1 MHYDTLHKNW
11 KNRIPVRSGI
21 FPRGYIQGIFFA
33 VTIVPGPVVLNF
45 CPGIGAEWE
54 RPHLGLEG
62 DIVQYLQGILGN
74 TVTER
79 GKLLVQRPGKELG
92 EELKNHQKPDKN
104 DQEIKN
110 DAENHDKQSPD
121 PGIYIF
127 QVFFNV
133 HIPSSLSN
141 DVNEKKHKKIIT
153 TPAAKICL
161 ILKLINGHARIC
173 YY

>member
-1 MHYDTLHKNW
+1 M
-11 KNRIPVRSGI
+11 
-21 FPRGYIQGIFFA
+21 
-33 VTIVPGPVVLNF
+33 NF

-54 RPHLGLEG
+54 GSHLGLEG

-79 GKLLVQRPGKELG
+79 GKLLVQRSSKELG
-92 EELKNHQKPDKN
+92 EELKNHQQPDKN

-141 DVNEKKHKKIIT
+141 DVNEEKHKKNYNDSRSKNLLDPDAYQWPYSHMLLLNEEIHF
-153 TPAAKICL
+153 
-161 ILKLINGHARIC
+161 LKTWTSARRFSPRISLRISHQGHGSGRG
-173 YY
+173 